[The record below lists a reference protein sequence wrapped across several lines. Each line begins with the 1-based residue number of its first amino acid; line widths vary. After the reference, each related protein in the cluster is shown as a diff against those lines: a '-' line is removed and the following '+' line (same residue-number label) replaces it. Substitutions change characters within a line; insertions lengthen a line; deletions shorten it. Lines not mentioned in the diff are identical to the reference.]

1 MLFSGKI
8 LSHVAARLTA
18 RYWVPYLLRCAT
30 NLPLFGTIRHY
41 LPLFA
46 SIRDCAPLFA
56 LFKTIRTIRSSGLFA
71 VRYSR
76 LFAISYSGFPDTLGK
91 IRETKGALHWM
102 HSTKI
107 SGNFGLTLNGSVPS
121 NRKFRKSRSTFR
133 GGPLF
138 SVGPVRWKLTVP
150 FDRPFQTI
158 LNLSTLLFGTFQV
171 P

>member
-8 LSHVAARLTA
+8 PSHVAARLTA

-30 NLPLFGTIRHY
+30 NLPLFATIRHY
-41 LPLFA
+41 SRLCA
-46 SIRDCAPLFA
+46 TIRAIRDY
-56 LFKTIRTIRSSGLFA
+56 RTI
-71 VRYSR
+71 RYSR
-76 LFAISYSGFPDTLGK
+76 LFAIRYSGFPDTPGK
-91 IRETKGALHWM
+91 IRETKRALQWI

-107 SGNFGLTLNGSVPS
+107 SGNFGLTLNGSVLS

-133 GGPLF
+133 GGQLF